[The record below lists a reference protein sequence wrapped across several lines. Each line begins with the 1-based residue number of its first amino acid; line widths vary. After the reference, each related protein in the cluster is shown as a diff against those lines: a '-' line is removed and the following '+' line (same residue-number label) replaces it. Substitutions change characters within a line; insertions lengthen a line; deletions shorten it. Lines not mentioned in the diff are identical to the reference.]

1 MREILFRGKSEYSN
15 EWLYGSLLLTDD
27 NKNTC
32 LNVGRIRHRYQIV
45 HYNAGDWNM
54 GQWVAEDIYKESIG
68 QYTGLIDKN
77 GVKIFEGDIIKDNK
91 DILRTIIAVPG
102 GFAVESNPLSFGYG
116 YKDNCNVLD
125 GLSDQQSASWIET
138 NVVIGN
144 IHDNPELINK

>member
-1 MREILFRGKSEYSN
+1 MREIIFRGRSLSEVKWVFGLLDYLGNN
-15 EWLYGSLLLTDD
+15 ECAIFDSAW
-27 NKNTC
+27 NKHPDGMYEYVSPHT
-32 LNVGRIRHRYQIV
+32 
-45 HYNAGDWNM
+45 
-54 GQWVAEDIYKESIG
+54 IG
-68 QYTGLIDKN
+68 QYIGLNDKN